1 MIDRSG
7 WMTGVLTALAAI
19 SAKSD
24 DPTTFG
30 PWIIKDSEGGTACTT
45 FEECAALAKKG
56 EDFDYNGVSGPIEM
70 GKTGSPTKATIGI
83 YKYGQDNTFKNEKY
97 TAGVIPGS

>member
-1 MIDRSG
+1 M
-7 WMTGVLTALAAI
+7 LTALAAI

-24 DPTTFG
+24 DPTTLA

-56 EDFDYNGVSGPIEM
+56 EDIDYNGVSGPIEM

-83 YKYGQDNTFKNEKY
+83 YKYGENNTFTNLKY